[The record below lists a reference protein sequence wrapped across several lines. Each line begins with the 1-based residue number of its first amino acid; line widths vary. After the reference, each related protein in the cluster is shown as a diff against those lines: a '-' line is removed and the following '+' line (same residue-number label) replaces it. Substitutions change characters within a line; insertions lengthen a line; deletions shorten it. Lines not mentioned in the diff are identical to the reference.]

1 MTRRFSHPKSW
12 LGISILGPI
21 LALALSGCGN
31 SDAKLPDQPQAAAK
45 PVAVSVARAEERML
59 PMGLDVTGALMA
71 DAQTDA
77 ASEIDGRVVQ
87 VLVERGQVVKE
98 GSVLVRMD
106 DRDAINQLR
115 EAEAM
120 EAQTR
125 ERLGLVDGEYFDPL
139 KTSDVRQARAIMDRA
154 EADFRRYARLVEE
167 GAVSRSEHDL
177 KRADFLSAKE
187 QYEGAINQVRQLFQ
201 TLQAQKARVA
211 MARKAQEDTVIR
223 APYSGL
229 VAEKHVNV
237 GRYAKKGDKLVTLV
251 RVDPLRVEMTVP
263 EATAAS
269 IRNGQKVSFT
279 VQTHPDRPF
288 TGTIA
293 YIGPALRTDS
303 RALVVEAL
311 VPNAGGL
318 LQPGLFATARIELP
332 ATRPSVLVP
341 AAAVRTEAGVPRV
354 YVAKGD
360 RAELRFVQVGREAD
374 GRVEILRG
382 LAAGERVVLQTAE
395 TLADGAAITETKI
408 PPTLPSPTWGE
419 GTQGA
424 PGGGR

>member
-1 MTRRFSHPKSW
+1 MTRRLSHLNTW
-12 LGISILGPI
+12 LGISSLGPI

-31 SDAKLPDQPQAAAK
+31 SDAKLPAQPQAAAK
-45 PVAVSVARAEERML
+45 PVAVSIFRAEERML

-106 DRDAINQLR
+106 DRDAINQLS

-125 ERLGLVDGEYFDPL
+125 ERLGLVNGEFFDPL
-139 KTSDVRQARAIMDRA
+139 KTPDVRQARALMDRA

-177 KRADFLSAKE
+177 KRADFLTAKE
-187 QYEGAINQVRQLFQ
+187 QYEGTVNQVRQLFQ

-251 RVDPLRVEMTVP
+251 RVDPLRVELTVP

-293 YIGPALRTDS
+293 HIGPALRTDS

-341 AAAVRTEAGVPRV
+341 AAAVRTEAGVSRM

-382 LAAGERVVLQTAE
+382 LAAGERVVLQAAE
-395 TLADGAAITETKI
+395 TLADGAAITAAK
-408 PPTLPSPTWGE
+408 
-419 GTQGA
+419 
-424 PGGGR
+424 

>member
-1 MTRRFSHPKSW
+1 MTRHLSSPFTW
-12 LGISILGPI
+12 LGISTLGPI
-21 LALALSGCGN
+21 LALALVGCGDTEAN
-31 SDAKLPDQPQAAAK
+31 LSANPKAAAK
-45 PVAVSVARAEERML
+45 LVVVSAVRAEERLL
-59 PMGLDVTGALMA
+59 PVGLDVTGALMA
-71 DAQTDA
+71 DAQTDV

-106 DRDAINQLR
+106 DRDAINQLS

-125 ERLGLVDGEYFDPL
+125 ERLGLINGESFDPR
-139 KTSDVRQARAIMDRA
+139 KTPDVRQARALMDRA

-177 KRADFLSAKE
+177 KRADFLTAKE
-187 QYEGAINQVRQLFQ
+187 QYEGAVNQVRQLFQ

-223 APYSGL
+223 APYGGL

-251 RVDPLRVEMTVP
+251 RVDPLRVELTIP
-263 EATAAS
+263 EAAAAS
-269 IRNGQKVSFT
+269 IRTGQKVSFT
-279 VQTHPDRPF
+279 VQTHPNRPF

-293 YIGPALRTDS
+293 YVGPALRTDS

-332 ATRPSVLVP
+332 ASRPSVLVP
-341 AAAVRTEAGVPRV
+341 AAAVKNEGGVFKLFVATNNGAEARI
-354 YVAKGD
+354 
-360 RAELRFVQVGREAD
+360 VQIGREAA
-374 GRVEILRG
+374 GSVEILRG
-382 LAAGERVVLQTAE
+382 LRAGERVVSPA
-395 TLADGAAITETKI
+395 ADG
-408 PPTLPSPTWGE
+408 LVD
-419 GTQGA
+419 GA
-424 PGGGR
+424 PISVQEGN